1 MRKRVAIK
9 KTMQFRA
16 EDLKSL
22 QEQRNE
28 AVQAMKD
35 LTSAAEAEQRA
46 FSEEETAKFDELEKK
61 VNTLD
66 ASIQRMER
74 ARDLSLNVISEKK
87 KEELTQEQL
96 EERAFEAFLR
106 SEVLQERAGDVNMTK
121 GENGAVIPTTIANK
135 IITKV
140 HEISPIYSM
149 ATKYNVNGTL
159 TIPYYPADANDVT
172 MAFATEFDELESTSG
187 KFNSIQLTGFLA
199 GALSKISKSLINNSQ
214 FNIVDFVITNMA
226 ETIARWLEGKL
237 INGATGKIDGAIAGI
252 TQAVQTAAATAI
264 TADELIDLQESIPD
278 AFQANACWIMS
289 RATRTAIRKL
299 KDREERYILNQDA
312 TTKWGYTLFG
322 KPVYVSENMP
332 AMTAGNASILYGDF
346 SGLAVKMSEDMEIQV
361 LREKYATQHA
371 VGVVA
376 WMEVD
381 AKVENAQKLAKLVQK
396 AS

>member
-199 GALSKISKSLINNSQ
+199 GALSKISKSLINNRQ